1 MEERR
6 ITKEQKEKL
15 ENELNTLMNNDR
27 PNVIEQIKIARSFGD
42 LSENAEYDA
51 AKNQQAMIESRI
63 GELTNILKISK
74 VIDKKDMD
82 KGSVSFGTC
91 VKVKDSEGKS
101 NKYNIGCEGSGIMIS
116 EESPIANAL
125 MGKKIGDEVEIEL
138 PKGKITLKILSI
150 E

>member
-101 NKYNIGCEGSGIMIS
+101 NKIQHR
-116 EESPIANAL
+116 L
-125 MGKKIGDEVEIEL
+125 
-138 PKGKITLKILSI
+138 
-150 E
+150 